1 MGEVS
6 CPASRKVPIAIDMAN
21 TINNMPVSL
30 FENNIFA
37 IFFNIKKKRD
47 IFEGT
52 NLIPFSINFVF
63 FALY

>member
-1 MGEVS
+1 VGEVS

-37 IFFNIKKKRD
+37 IFFNIKKNE
-47 IFEGT
+47 IFLKEQ
-52 NLIPFSINFVF
+52 I
-63 FALY
+63 